1 MSPFFFVLI
10 GPILI
15 FLLIW
20 VGATAYRLYYPERAL
35 PLEGRSPARRTE
47 PSEEGGYVPVG
58 VREIRADQRRKQRR
72 EDVTIY
78 NYAWG
83 GSQGVPEAWHED
95 LWRRR
100 N

>member
-10 GPILI
+10 GPILV

-20 VGATAYRLYYPERAL
+20 VGATAYRLYYPDR
-35 PLEGRSPARRTE
+35 PVPFEGHSMARRTE
-47 PSEEGGYVPVG
+47 RSEEGGYVPVG
-58 VREIRADQRRKQRR
+58 VREIRADQRRKQGR

-83 GSQGVPEAWHED
+83 GSQGVPEDWHED